1 MLLAE
6 LDLFKTT
13 GKTVSLDPKTN
24 IRVPDDRY
32 GLHAID
38 VLDPDMVRMICEVLN
53 LLIFMQNLPL
63 GRL

>member
-1 MLLAE
+1 MVLAE
-6 LDLFKTT
+6 LDFFKTT

-24 IRVPDDRY
+24 ISVPDDRY

-63 GRL
+63 G